1 MGETP
6 PKKECIIM
14 AIVLDNI
21 GNEIGT
27 IMGTTRVQEIGY
39 RDTYTVVKTSN
50 DMHFIPNR
58 WDNGVVSTIIEESDM
73 GVESTL
79 KDILEIHELI
89 ERGDIQ
95 W

>member
-1 MGETP
+1 
-6 PKKECIIM
+6 M
-14 AIVLDNI
+14 AIILDNI

-27 IMGTTRVQEIGY
+27 IMGTTRVQEVCY
-39 RDTYTVVKTSN
+39 RDTYIAVRTSN
-50 DMHFIPNR
+50 DMHFIPNM
-58 WDNGVVSTIIEESDM
+58 WDNEIVSTIIEESDM

>member
-1 MGETP
+1 
-6 PKKECIIM
+6 M
-14 AIVLDNI
+14 AIVVDREY
-21 GNEIGT
+21 NEIGT
-27 IMGTTRVQEIGY
+27 IMGTTRVQEVCY
-39 RDTYTVVKTSN
+39 KDTYTAVRTTN
-50 DMHFIPNR
+50 DTHIIPNM
-58 WDNGVVSTIIEESDM
+58 WDNEIVSTIIEQSDM